1 VARTKNTFREI
12 QNESDPAKLSE
23 FYNNS
28 VKELAVLRRS
38 SIVNQLYGGGKLVVE
53 QNKSGQKLRG
63 DN

>member
-1 VARTKNTFREI
+1 V

-53 QNKSGQKLRG
+53 QDKSGQKLRG
-63 DN
+63 NN